1 MTALSKL
8 VRDLSKLE
16 AELSRFETRFGIKSQ
31 EFYEAMTRGDLE
43 EFDALDDYRMEFVEW
58 LALYNTW
65 LSLEG
70 KYRQLVARQPVVLQI
85 KANLEPMHA

>member
-31 EFYEAMTRGDLE
+31 EFYQAMTRGDLE
-43 EFDALDDYRMEFVEW
+43 EFDALDDYRMKFVEW
-58 LALYNTW
+58 LALYKTW

-70 KYRQLVARQPVVLQI
+70 KYRQLVAQQPVVLQI
-85 KANLEPMHA
+85 KANLEPVHA